1 MPGLR
6 QLVAQYPAHERFRW
20 LLMLALIRSGRKADA
35 LAAYRGAWHFS
46 TSELGVEPGQA
57 LKDLNERILAGD
69 ESLAYELPAQDIPT
83 LASRY
88 AP

>member
-1 MPGLR
+1 
-6 QLVAQYPAHERFRW
+6 
-20 LLMLALIRSGRKADA
+20 MLALIRSGRKADA
-35 LAAYRGAWHFS
+35 LAAYRSAWDFS
-46 TSELGVEPGQA
+46 ARELGVEPGRA

-69 ESLAYELPAQDIPT
+69 EALADELPAQDTPT